1 MYSMITAKGNIR
13 HGCAKLPACGN
24 DPGTM
29 LTMRDMLTEAG
40 GFQQASSERAR
51 MRGPPR
57 GWSPSPRS
65 AMVSPPVSAR
75 AHLTSTMP
83 SLMFLPS
90 ISTCGGRS
98 DRAMARHPTS
108 ISTRSSPAT
117 SGRPSRRPT
126 ATSAGIVGDG
136 SLMRSAV
143 GRWVKSIIHR
153 PRGSTV
159 FCNAGYN
166 LGWFNC
172 DWDASRPDHRQST
185 RHIHLAEWA
194 NYPTGFI

>member
-1 MYSMITAKGNIR
+1 MDSMITAKGNIR
-13 HGCAKLPACGN
+13 HGCAKLTAFGN

-29 LTMRDMLTEAG
+29 LTMRDKLTEAG
-40 GFQQASSERAR
+40 GFQQRVANVG
-51 MRGPPR
+51 MHGPPR
-57 GWSPSPRS
+57 GSSRS
-65 AMVSPPVSAR
+65 LRPAMVSPPVSAR

-83 SLMFLPS
+83 SLVFLPS
-90 ISTCGGRS
+90 ITTCGGRS
-98 DRAMARHPTS
+98 DRAMARRPTS
-108 ISTRSSPAT
+108 ISTGSSPAT
-117 SGRPSRRPT
+117 SGRPSGRST

-143 GRWVKSIIHR
+143 GRWVKPIIHR

-159 FCNAGYN
+159 FCNAGYD

-194 NYPTGFI
+194 NYPPGFI